1 MTDQVKVEQ
10 VSGGL
15 LDQIDAKRASATAEE
30 LLLLTKALKE
40 IVIPATVDDLIHQ
53 LDQRKNEHLA
63 ELDQNH
69 SSHVADMSAAK
80 DGHIATLQA
89 TASARIDDVGEASTG
104 VFDIDKHLFERFIG
118 LQVL

>member
-40 IVIPATVDDLIHQ
+40 IVIPATVDDLMNQ
-53 LDQRKNEHLA
+53 LDQRKNEHLV
-63 ELDQNH
+63 ELGQNH
-69 SSHVADMSAAK
+69 SSNIADMNAEK
-80 DGHIATLQA
+80 DGHMATIQA
-89 TASARIDDVGEASTG
+89 TASARINDVGEASTG